1 MTLIQLHLPSPI
13 VTLAGSKLLLYLPAM
28 ILVAKSAKNLHFPLV
43 LEESKVT
50 MRLSSSYLPKS
61 NSHFVVVIAHSSI
74 KKLGVL

>member
-1 MTLIQLHLPSPI
+1 
-13 VTLAGSKLLLYLPAM
+13 
-28 ILVAKSAKNLHFPLV
+28 LV